1 MSTTGTTTG
10 TQGLT
15 ATGVPALPFFLTI
28 IRGVIL
34 ALSLGALIAAAYNL
48 SLFGGYSSYLSG
60 YSGPAGFII
69 FDAIFT
75 FLIVGGMLAS
85 EFFAPQLYIRIAFIC
100 ALILDAIFWLS
111 AWAWAASV
119 ASSFYSYYD
128 GYYGSSHTLD
138 AYGGSLAACA
148 ALGAFTWVLVI
159 VTIVFFIKA
168 CMASPQSQ
176 TFAPRTEVQAEL
188 GEAKVEGTVPP
199 PPPPAH

>member
-1 MSTTGTTTG
+1 MSTTTTG

-15 ATGVPALPFFLTI
+15 ATGVPPLPFFLTI

-34 ALSLGALIAAAYNL
+34 AFSLGALIAAAYNL
-48 SLFGGYSSYLSG
+48 SLFSGFLVG

-75 FLIVGGMLAS
+75 FIIVGGMLVS
-85 EFFAPQLYIRIAFIC
+85 EFFAPQLYIRIAFIG

-119 ASSFYSYYD
+119 AASFFSYFD
-128 GYYGSSHTLD
+128 GFYGHNNTID
-138 AYGGSLAACA
+138 AYGGSMAACA
-148 ALGAFTWVLVI
+148 ALGAVIWVLVI
-159 VTIVFFIKA
+159 VTIVFFVKA

-176 TFAPRTEVQAEL
+176 TFAPRTENQAEL
-188 GEAKVEGTVPP
+188 GESKPEGHVLPP
-199 PPPPAH
+199 PQQ